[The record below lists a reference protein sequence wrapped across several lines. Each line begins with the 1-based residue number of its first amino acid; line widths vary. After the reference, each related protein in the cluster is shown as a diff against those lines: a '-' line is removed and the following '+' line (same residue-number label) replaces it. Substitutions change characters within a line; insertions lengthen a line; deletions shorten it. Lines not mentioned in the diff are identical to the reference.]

1 MSLLGKPIEDVI
13 ETLYNSI
20 KNKREIITNIKNE
33 YNINNDNFNDIK
45 INRFKLIELL
55 DEFEVTI
62 SQSLQAIQTFKVEIF
77 NLKEKQA
84 TEEILNLTNEFQM
97 KYNSNEKNNLNNVNI
112 LDKHDYSRKEN
123 SFNEPKNDVI
133 NNSEINK
140 NKIDINKQKINNL
153 KEEKVKQN
161 NYKVVSVLKE
171 AKLNFDYS
179 NLLNNSESS
188 LKASLSNIDNFKL
201 DNKSDNNKPK
211 KNENDLLLN
220 NDLEKD
226 KSKFNQDSIKFM
238 KNENAD
244 IDMIN
249 NNLNKEDIEEEQPSK
264 LNINIIRSNNDVIN
278 KKNSGENI
286 NSNSNKD
293 ISCFSEN
300 FDYFNLNNNNNNHN
314 NNHYTNQFYSMRQSD
329 IYNNINN
336 NQSFNYKFNLLNTN
350 SPNNKNENE
359 KIEINNNIYDNNNFE
374 ESDIISLVSKNDV
387 IKEKFQKL
395 ENDEKINK
403 LIEEIFSIKAFKL
416 YILDKFGNGKQDI
429 FFKKIKNGEINK
441 DELESEL
448 NLLKEIYNSNNEIN
462 DINNDNINLTVS
474 KKTNKNNKLMN
485 KTMSEANLN
494 MDLNM
499 NINTENENDFI
510 KTDKYNIYKKIK
522 RKKNNINKEE
532 SKNRH
537 LNNAK
542 NNLREKEK
550 NNGGN
555 ISNNTNSLMNKN
567 KNSHSVSSIRA
578 RIKSKKF

>member
-33 YNINNDNFNDIK
+33 YNIDNDNFNDIT

-112 LDKHDYSRKEN
+112 LDKLDYSRKEN
-123 SFNEPKNDVI
+123 SLNEPKNDVI

-140 NKIDINKQKINNL
+140 NKIDNNNKQKINNL
-153 KEEKVKQN
+153 KEEKVKKN
-161 NYKVVSVLKE
+161 SYKAVSVLKE

-201 DNKSDNNKPK
+201 DNNSDNNKQK
-211 KNENDLLLN
+211 KDENDLLLN

-226 KSKFNQDSIKFM
+226 KSNFNQDNIKFI
-238 KNENAD
+238 KNESTD

-264 LNINIIRSNNDVIN
+264 LNINIIRSNNEMIN
-278 KKNSGENI
+278 KKNIGGNNI
-286 NSNSNKD
+286 SNSNKD

-300 FDYFNLNNNNNNHN
+300 FDYFNLNNNNN
-314 NNHYTNQFYSMRQSD
+314 YTNQFYSMRQSD
-329 IYNNINN
+329 LYNNINN
-336 NQSFNYKFNLLNTN
+336 NQSFNYKFNLLNAN
-350 SPNNKNENE
+350 SPNNKKENE
-359 KIEINNNIYDNNNFE
+359 KIEINNNIYDNNNNFE

-429 FFKKIKNGEINK
+429 FFKKIKDGEINK

-448 NLLKEIYNSNNEIN
+448 NLLKEINNSNNEIN
-462 DINNDNINLTVS
+462 DINNDNINFTEI
-474 KKTNKNNKLMN
+474 KKANKNNKLMN

-499 NINTENENDFI
+499 NIDTEPENDFI

-532 SKNRH
+532 SKNRNP
-537 LNNAK
+537 NNAK

-555 ISNNTNSLMNKN
+555 ISNNTNSFMNKN